1 MAKVKHFILLVLFI
15 SVGFFIVKA
24 KEVTLNK
31 NVNSGNFNYIETK
44 LFESSR
50 YTQQETIDPERLNKY
65 HNELSFNPTE
75 AYLEKYGYVAYDVL
89 EDDLVK
95 VYVEKDSFS
104 IIVYDKVANYYYSSR
119 PEFQGYEGKL
129 EGNLEYRRRINSGIW
144 IESVPTNKPEQ
155 SAVTISSLYSYADV
169 SFLSEA
175 LSPTTPTNP
184 FTMVENSYNKNKV
197 EVTETIGD
205 EVTFHVNIKVISFAF
220 DVVLKVDQGT
230 VSLQIP
236 NESIQEDTTTT
247 SVISITLLPYFGS
260 TRENFTPGYV
270 LIPDGVGALVRLDK
284 PNDFVISGRF
294 YGDDYGYSRRYYNQL
309 SVPLFGYIHESHQR
323 GFYAHVNE
331 GDEQTLLTAEFYGKN
346 NYNRVSLRFFLREVS
361 RRIIDQAGNGRDSI
375 SDVKTSSNYQVNYRF
390 LQTDATYVGIANDYK
405 AYLLA
410 SDNLHKQPTKDSI
423 TVQTTYLMSDL
434 EPSILGQSRVVMTRA
449 KDVLAMYNA
458 LKEQG
463 IDSQSVHLL
472 GYAKNGASAG
482 LSRMNFFEGSGGYKR
497 LANTLKEDENHL
509 FLHQDYTFATNLSSR
524 MSDRR
529 DLAKTT
535 AKVNLTFSE
544 NQQTIKTINPY
555 QASLKA
561 SNDVKFINTYG
572 GIHVDSLGSTLFSY
586 YDKTIKPRNVMMS
599 YYEEVVSKFENVSL
613 SKPNSYLWK
622 YINEYKDLSITNM
635 QYVTYTDLVPF
646 IPIILQG
653 VMPVYTPYLNF
664 NALGIERLL
673 MMVDFNV
680 YPSYILTNEDTFKM
694 RYTPNRYYTTKFE
707 DFKEDMISDYTFLNN
722 ALRHIRD
729 AYLTD
734 RVIIETGVVINSYN
748 NGVKI
753 IINYTSE
760 PTTILGVTIDAQSY
774 EVILW
779 RS

>member
-1 MAKVKHFILLVLFI
+1 MAKLKHIVIFVLFI
-15 SVGFFIVKA
+15 SVGLFVIRA
-24 KEVTLNK
+24 KEVTLSK
-31 NVNSGNFNYIETK
+31 NDNRSNFNYIETK

-50 YTQQETIDPERLNKY
+50 YTQQETIDSLRLDKY
-65 HNELSFNPTE
+65 HNELSFYPTQD
-75 AYLEKYGYVAYDVL
+75 YLDKYGYVSYDVL
-89 EDDLVK
+89 EDEFIK

-104 IIVYDKVANYYYSSR
+104 VIVYDKVADYYYSSR

-129 EGNLEYRRRINSGIW
+129 EGNLEARRRMNSGIW
-144 IESVPTNKPEQ
+144 IEMVPTNKPEQ
-155 SAVTISSLYSYADV
+155 SAVSISSLYSFAEV
-169 SFLSEA
+169 SFVSEA
-175 LSPTTPTNP
+175 DAPTTPENP

-197 EVTETIGD
+197 EVSETID
-205 EVTFHVNIKVISFAF
+205 QNVTFHIDIKAISFSF
-220 DVVLKVDQGT
+220 DVVLAVDKG
-230 VSLQIP
+230 SLTLNIP
-236 NESIQEDTTTT
+236 NESIKEDMKTTT
-247 SVISITLLPYFGS
+247 VISITLLPYFGS
-260 TRENFTPGYV
+260 TRENYTPGYV

-284 PNDFVISGRF
+284 PSDFVINARF

-309 SVPLFGYIHESHQR
+309 SVPLFGYIHETNNR
-323 GFYAHVNE
+323 GFYAHVSE

-346 NYNRVSLRFFLREVS
+346 NYNRVSLRFLLREVS

-375 SDVKTSSNYQVNYRF
+375 SEVKTSSNYHVHYNF
-390 LQTDATYVGIANDYK
+390 LQSEASYVGIANDYK
-405 AYLLA
+405 DYLLQ
-410 SDNLHKQPTKDSI
+410 SEKLYKQPTKADIS
-423 TVQTTYLMSDL
+423 VQTTYLMSDL
-434 EPSILGQSRVVMTRA
+434 EPSIFGQRRVVMTRA
-449 KDVLAMYNA
+449 KDVLNMYHI
-458 LKEQG
+458 LKENG
-463 IDSQSVHLL
+463 LNNQSIHLL
-472 GYAKNGASAG
+472 GYSKNGASAG
-482 LSRMNFFEGSGGYKR
+482 LTKTNFFESSSGYKK
-497 LANTLKEDENHL
+497 LKNQLEEDNNHL
-509 FLHQDYTFATNLSSR
+509 FLHQDYTFATNLSTR

-774 EVILW
+774 EVIL
-779 RS
+779 